1 MSEHNCH
8 ECGHHHDCEE
18 MDNIIELTGENG
30 ETIKVEF
37 LATVKM
43 EDQEYAVLHSLEES
57 DDDDNGE
64 VIIMRME
71 KDGDEDFLV
80 SIEDEDELDRA
91 FEAFRQSASDEYDFE
106 DDDEDLDDED
116 SEDDDLE

>member
-8 ECGHHHDCEE
+8 ECGHQHDCGE

-30 ETIKVEF
+30 ETIQVEF

-43 EDQEYAVLHSLEES
+43 EDQEYAVLHSLEE
-57 DDDDNGE
+57 DDDDENGE
-64 VIIMRME
+64 VIIMRIE
-71 KDGDEDFLV
+71 KDGDEDILV
-80 SIEDEDELDRA
+80 SVEDEDELDRA
-91 FEAFRQSASDEYDFE
+91 FEAFKQSASEEYDFE
-106 DDDEDLDDED
+106 DDEDFDDED